1 MTPNRHWTPE
11 GEKCRQLAQRYADA
25 LAGPRST
32 ALPGM
37 AGVVLGV
44 LAILAALAWAGL
56 TLTAAIV
63 SSLTIGLMASG
74 TALMAAT
81 LGLTA
86 LAITRRLRQ
95 EDENR

>member
-1 MTPNRHWTPE
+1 MTTNRHWTPE
-11 GEKCRQLAQRYADA
+11 GEKCRRLAQRYADA
-25 LAGPRST
+25 LAGPRGN
-32 ALPGM
+32 ALPGL

-63 SSLTIGLMASG
+63 SSLTIGLVASG
-74 TALMAAT
+74 TALAAAT